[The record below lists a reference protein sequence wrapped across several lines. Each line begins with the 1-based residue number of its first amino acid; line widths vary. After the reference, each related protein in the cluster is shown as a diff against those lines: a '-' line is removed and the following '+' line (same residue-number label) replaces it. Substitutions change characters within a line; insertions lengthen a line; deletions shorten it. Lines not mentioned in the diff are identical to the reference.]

1 MKGLK
6 NLNPKNNN
14 RMRRVV
20 ITGLGCV
27 TPLGNNTEAL
37 WSGLLK
43 GECAIRE
50 ITSLPT
56 ENLPVKV
63 AAEVLDFNPEA
74 FGIEKSMI
82 RHNDRYALFAL
93 AAAGQAMADSGL
105 TVGKDVEPHRLGCA
119 IGSGIGGI
127 HTFTREHASLMK
139 NGPRYV
145 SPLFIPEMIANIASG
160 NVAIAFNAQGPNLPV
175 VTACASGTHSV
186 GEAYR
191 MIHEGRADAMITGGA
206 EAAIS
211 EISIAGF
218 ANSKALSTST
228 DPMAASLPFDKR
240 RKGFV
245 MGEGSGILILEDYE
259 LARRRGAHIYAEIC
273 GYGNTCDAHHYTAPR
288 PDGLSATNA
297 MRLALEEAG
306 FKADESLYINAH
318 GTGTPLNDK
327 SETVAIKQALGEATA
342 RKAVIS
348 STKSMLGHML
358 GATGAVEAIICA
370 MTLKNG
376 VVPPTVHLDEP
387 DPECDLDYTPHT
399 ARSYNATIAISNSF
413 GFGGQNACIALRKM

>member
-1 MKGLK
+1 
-6 NLNPKNNN
+6 
-14 RMRRVV
+14 MRRVV

-50 ITSLPT
+50 ITSMPT

-63 AAEVLDFNPEA
+63 AAEVLDFKPED
-74 FGIEKSMI
+74 FGIDKAMI
-82 RHNDRYALFAL
+82 RHNDRYALFAI
-93 AAAGQAMADSGL
+93 AAATQAMADSGL
-105 TVGKDVEPHRLGCA
+105 KVDVDVPANRFGCA
-119 IGSGIGGI
+119 IGSGVGGI
-127 HTFTREHASLMK
+127 QTFCREHSALME
-139 NGPRYV
+139 GGSRRV

-160 NVAIAFNAQGPNLPV
+160 NVAITFNAQGPNLPI
-175 VTACASGTHSV
+175 VTACATGTHSV

-191 MIHEGRADAMITGGA
+191 MVREGRADAMLTGGA
-206 EAAIS
+206 EAAIC
-211 EISIAGF
+211 EIAIAGF

-228 DPMAASLPFDKR
+228 DPMAASLPFDAR

-245 MGEGSGILILEDYE
+245 MGEGSGVLVLEEYE
-259 LARRRGAHIYAEIC
+259 AAKRRGAHIYAEVC

-306 FKADESLYINAH
+306 FKAGDRLYINAH
-318 GTGTPLNDK
+318 GTGTPLNDRA
-327 SETVAIKQALGEATA
+327 ETLAIKQALGEEEA

-348 STKSMLGHML
+348 STKSMHGHML
-358 GATGAVEAIICA
+358 GATGAVELIISA
-370 MTLKNG
+370 LTLKHG
-376 VVPPTVHLDEP
+376 MVPPTIHLDDP
-387 DPECDLDYTPHT
+387 DPELDLDYTPHT
-399 ARSYNATIAISNSF
+399 ARKYQADVAISNSF
-413 GFGGQNACIALRKM
+413 GFGGQNACVALRRIED